1 LSLNDSIDRP
11 LPPFRPGDETTY
23 SWQPLPP
30 PPRTRGWV
38 YVLLLVLTVVT
49 TTFMGALHY
58 FSFSLGFNPDPAAE
72 PAWSDPAFYMSG
84 LWYAGTILA
93 ILGCHEMGHY
103 VACRR
108 YRVDA
113 TLPFFL
119 PAPPP
124 VLTGTFGAVIRI
136 RSRIPSKL
144 ALFDIGIAGPIA
156 GFVVAV
162 PALFI
167 GLALSRIERVPEDF
181 QGFSLG
187 EPLLFQWVAWLLYGD
202 VGDGLSINL
211 HPMGL
216 AAWFGLIVTALNL
229 FPIGQLDGGHI
240 AYAVFG
246 RRSIYVTIVT
256 AIVAVALT
264 FTSSS
269 YLLFT
274 ILIIGALFLFGPH
287 HPPTLDDHVPLARGR
302 RLLAAFALFML
313 VVCFTAAPIELFVSG
328 Q

>member
-1 LSLNDSIDRP
+1 
-11 LPPFRPGDETTY
+11 
-23 SWQPLPP
+23 
-30 PPRTRGWV
+30 
-38 YVLLLVLTVVT
+38 
-49 TTFMGALHY
+49 MGALHY
-58 FSFSLGFNPDPAAE
+58 FSYQQGFSSTPNVAIPWGDPF
-72 PAWSDPAFYMSG
+72 FYLQG
-84 LWYAGTILA
+84 LWYSGTILA
-93 ILGCHEMGHY
+93 ILGFHEMGHY
-103 VACRR
+103 VACRY

-136 RSRIPSKL
+136 RSRMPSKL

-156 GFVVAV
+156 GFLVAL
-162 PALFI
+162 PTLFV
-167 GLALSRIERVPEDF
+167 GLTLSRVERLPETF
-181 QGFSLG
+181 EGFSLG
-187 EPLLFQWVAWLLYGD
+187 EPLLFQWIAALLYGT
-202 VGDGLSINL
+202 VGDGFSLNL

-246 RRSIYVTIVT
+246 RRSIYVTLAT
-256 AIVAVALT
+256 AIAAVALT

-274 ILIIGALFLFGPH
+274 MLVVGALFLFGPH
-287 HPPTLDDHVPLARGR
+287 HPPTLNDEMRLPAGRMALAG
-302 RLLAAFALFML
+302 FALFML
-313 VVCFTAAPIELFVSG
+313 VVCFTPAPIEIFVAS

>member
-1 LSLNDSIDRP
+1 VS
-11 LPPFRPGDETTY
+11 Y
-23 SWQPLPP
+23 YLPP
-30 PPRTRGWV
+30 PPARDRVWLH
-38 YVLLLVLTVVT
+38 LLLLAITLLT
-49 TTFMGALHY
+49 TTFMGGFHHFA
-58 FSFSLGFNPDPAAE
+58 FTQGFNSAAVVLPNLADPE
-72 PAWSDPAFYMSG
+72 FYLSG
-84 LWYAGTILA
+84 LFYSLTILT

-103 VACRR
+103 LACRY

-113 TLPFFL
+113 TMPFFI

-136 RSRIPSKL
+136 RARIPSKI

-162 PALFI
+162 PALFL
-167 GLALSRIERVPEDF
+167 GLMLSRIERVPEDF
-181 QGFSLG
+181 QGYSLG
-187 EPLLFQWVAWLLYGD
+187 EPLLFRAAAWLIYGD
-202 VGDGLSINL
+202 VTDGLSINL

-240 AYAVFG
+240 SYAVFG
-246 RRSIYVTIVT
+246 RRSVWVTIATGVA
-256 AIVAVALT
+256 AIGLT
-264 FTSSS
+264 LWSTS

-274 ILIIGALFLFGPH
+274 LLAIAALFLFGPH
-287 HPPTLDDHVPLARGR
+287 HPPTLDDEGPLGQARLG
-302 RLLAAFALFML
+302 FALFALVML
-313 VVCFTAAPIELFVSG
+313 VVCFTPAPIEIFVSG

>member
-1 LSLNDSIDRP
+1 MSLNDSIEQP
-11 LPPFRPGDETTY
+11 SPPFRPGDYPYYEL
-23 SWQPLPP
+23 PAPP
-30 PPRTRGWV
+30 PRPRTRGWV
-38 YVLLLVLTVVT
+38 YLSLFALTVLT

-58 FSFSLGFNPDPAAE
+58 YSFSLGFNPTPGVTI
-72 PAWSDPAFYMSG
+72 PLTDPAFYLPG
-84 LWYAGTILA
+84 LWYSGTILA

-103 VACRR
+103 IACR
-108 YRVDA
+108 YYHVDA

-156 GFVVAV
+156 GFLVAV
-162 PALFI
+162 PTLFI
-167 GLALSRIERVPEDF
+167 GLLLSRIEKLPEDF
-181 QGFSLG
+181 AGFSLG
-187 EPLLFQWVAWLLYGD
+187 EPLLFQGVAWLLYGD
-202 VGDGLSINL
+202 VADTASINL

-229 FPIGQLDGGHI
+229 FPIGQLDGGHV
-240 AYAVFG
+240 AYAVLG
-246 RRSIYVTIVT
+246 RKSIYVTMGT
-256 AIVAVALT
+256 AIAAIVLT

-274 ILIIGALFLFGPH
+274 LLIIGALFLFGPH
-287 HPPTLDDHVPLARGR
+287 HPPTLDDHVSLGRGR
-302 RLLAAFALFML
+302 LLLAGFALFML
-313 VVCFTAAPIELFVSG
+313 IVCFTPAPIEVFVAG

>member
-1 LSLNDSIDRP
+1 VNDSLDRP
-11 LPPFRPGDETTY
+11 LPPFRPGDESPY
-23 SWQPLPP
+23 PLPSPP

-38 YVLLLVLTVVT
+38 YALLLALTTVT

-58 FSFSLGFNPDPAAE
+58 FSFAQGFSPNPAVIPPLGDIG
-72 PAWSDPAFYMSG
+72 FYLPG

-93 ILGCHEMGHY
+93 ILGSHEMGHY
-103 VACRR
+103 VACRY

-156 GFVVAV
+156 GFLVAV
-162 PALFI
+162 PTLFT
-167 GLALSRIERVPEDF
+167 GLLLSRVEPLPEQF
-181 QGFSLG
+181 EGFSLG

-202 VGDGLSINL
+202 VGDGVSINL

-256 AIVAVALT
+256 AVVAVGLT

-274 ILIIGALFLFGPH
+274 LLIIGALFLFGPH
-287 HPPTLDDHVPLARGR
+287 HPPTLDDHVPLERGR
-302 RLLAAFALFML
+302 LLLAGFALFML
-313 VVCFTAAPIELFVSG
+313 VVCFTSAPIEVFVSG

>member
-1 LSLNDSIDRP
+1 MSVNASLDSP
-11 LPPFRPGDETTY
+11 LPPYRRDDAP
-23 SWQPLPP
+23 SSRQPP
-30 PPRTRGWV
+30 PQPRRTRGWV
-38 YVLLLVLTVVT
+38 YALLLAATVMT

-58 FSFSLGFNPDPAAE
+58 YSFSLGFNPDPASE
-72 PAWSDPAFYMSG
+72 PAWGDLAFYLRG
-84 LWYAGTILA
+84 LWYAATILA

-103 VACRR
+103 VACRY

-124 VLTGTFGAVIRI
+124 ILTGTFGAVIRI
-136 RSRIPSKL
+136 RSRIPSKI

-156 GFVVAV
+156 GFLIAV
-162 PALFI
+162 PALVI
-167 GLALSRIERVPEDF
+167 GLMLSRVDRLPESF
-181 QGFSLG
+181 TGFSLG
-187 EPLLFQWVAWLLYGD
+187 EPLLFRGVAWLLYGD
-202 VGDGLSINL
+202 LSETASINL

-240 AYAVFG
+240 AYALFG
-246 RRSIYVTIVT
+246 RRSIMVTIVT
-256 AIVAVALT
+256 ALAAIALT

-274 ILIIGALFLFGPH
+274 LLIIGALFLFGPH
-287 HPPTLDDHVPLARGR
+287 HPPTLDDDVQLDRGR
-302 RLLAAFALFML
+302 LWLAVFAVLML
-313 VVCFTAAPIELFVSG
+313 VVCFTPAPIELFVTG

>member
-1 LSLNDSIDRP
+1 MALNDSIDRP
-11 LPPFRPGDETTY
+11 LPPFRPGDESPY
-23 SWQPLPP
+23 YWQPAPA
-30 PPRTRGWV
+30 PPRTRTWV
-38 YVLLLVLTVVT
+38 YLLLLVLTVVT
-49 TTFMGALHY
+49 TTFMGALHH
-58 FSFSLGFNPDPAAE
+58 FSFVQGFSADPAVE
-72 PAWSDPAFYMSG
+72 PAWRDPAFYASG
-84 LWYAGTILA
+84 LWYAATILA

-103 VACRR
+103 VACRL

-136 RSRIPSKL
+136 RSRIPSKQ

-156 GFVVAV
+156 GFVVAL

-167 GLALSRIERVPEDF
+167 GLALSRVERLPETF
-181 QGFSLG
+181 NGFSLG
-187 EPLLFQWVAWLLYGD
+187 EPLLFHWAAWLLYGD
-202 VGDGLSINL
+202 VADGMSLNL
-211 HPMGL
+211 HPMAL

-246 RRSIYVTIVT
+246 RRSIYVTIAT
-256 AIVAVALT
+256 GLAAVALT

-287 HPPTLDDHVPLARGR
+287 HPPTLDDEIPLQRGR
-302 RLLAAFALFML
+302 LLLAAFALFML

>member
-1 LSLNDSIDRP
+1 LSLNDPLDRP
-11 LPPFRPGDETTY
+11 LPPYRLGDESPY
-23 SWQPLPP
+23 SAPP
-30 PPRTRGWV
+30 PQASRTRGWV
-38 YVLLLVLTVVT
+38 YLLLFVLTVLS

-58 FSFSLGFNPDPAAE
+58 FSFAQGFSPDRTVIPPLGDL
-72 PAWSDPAFYMSG
+72 AFYLPG

-103 VACRR
+103 VACRY

-136 RSRIPSKL
+136 RSRIPSKI

-156 GFVVAV
+156 GFLVAV
-162 PALFI
+162 PTLFF
-167 GLALSRIERVPEDF
+167 GLLLSRVERLPESF

-187 EPLLFQWVAWLLYGD
+187 EPLIFQAMAWLLYGD
-202 VGDGLSINL
+202 VGDGVSINL

-229 FPIGQLDGGHI
+229 FPIGQLDGGHV

-246 RRSIYVTIVT
+246 RRSVIVTIIT
-256 AIVAVALT
+256 AVAAVALT

-274 ILIIGALFLFGPH
+274 LLILGALFFFGPH
-287 HPPTLDDHVPLARGR
+287 HPPTLSDHEPLARGR
-302 RLLAAFALFML
+302 LLLAGFALLML
-313 VVCFTAAPIELFVSG
+313 VVCFTPAPIEVFVAG

>member
-1 LSLNDSIDRP
+1 MSVNDSLDRP
-11 LPPFRPGDETTY
+11 LPPFRPGGESPY
-23 SWQPLPP
+23 YLPSP
-30 PPRTRGWV
+30 RRPRTRGWV
-38 YVLLLVLTVVT
+38 YVLLFALTGVT

-58 FSFSLGFNPDPAAE
+58 FSFTQGFNPNPAVVPSLRE
-72 PAWSDPAFYMSG
+72 LGFYVPG

-103 VACRR
+103 IACRY

-156 GFVVAV
+156 GFLVAV
-162 PALFI
+162 PTLFV
-167 GLALSRIERVPEDF
+167 GLLLSRVEPLPEQF
-181 QGFSLG
+181 NGFSLG

-202 VGDGLSINL
+202 VGNGVSINL

-246 RRSIYVTIVT
+246 RRSIWITIAT
-256 AIVAVALT
+256 AVVAVGLT

-274 ILIIGALFLFGPH
+274 LLIIGALFLFGPH
-287 HPPTLDDHVPLARGR
+287 HPPTLDDDVPLHRGR
-302 RLLAAFALFML
+302 LWLAGFALFML
-313 VVCFTAAPIELFVSG
+313 VVCFTSAPIEVFVSG

>member
-1 LSLNDSIDRP
+1 LSAHESLDRP
-11 LPPFRPGDETTY
+11 LPPFRPGDDIPY
-23 SWQPLPP
+23 YIAPP
-30 PPRTRGWV
+30 PRPRTRGWV
-38 YVLLLVLTVVT
+38 YLLLLGLTILT

-58 FSFSLGFNPDPAAE
+58 FSFARGFNANGEVTMALADP
-72 PAWSDPAFYMSG
+72 WFYVPG

-103 VACRR
+103 LACRY

-113 TLPFFL
+113 TLPYFL

-136 RSRIPSKL
+136 RARIPSKL

-156 GFVVAV
+156 GFLVAV
-162 PALFI
+162 PALII
-167 GLALSRIERVPEDF
+167 GLMLSRIERLPEDF
-181 QGFSLG
+181 AGFSLG
-187 EPLLFQWVAWLLYGD
+187 EPLLFRAVAWLLYGD
-202 VGDGLSINL
+202 LGDSVSINL
-211 HPMGL
+211 HPVGL

-240 AYAVFG
+240 AYAVLG
-246 RRSIYVTIVT
+246 RKAIFVTILT
-256 AIVAVALT
+256 AVAAIALS

-274 ILIIGALFLFGPH
+274 LLVVGALFFFGPH
-287 HPPTLDDHVPLARGR
+287 HPPTLNDDIPLERGR
-302 RLLAAFALFML
+302 LLLAGFAVLML
-313 VVCFTAAPIELFVSG
+313 IVCFTQAPIEVFVAG

>member
-1 LSLNDSIDRP
+1 M
-11 LPPFRPGDETTY
+11 PPFQPRDESPY
-23 SWQPLPP
+23 YPAPPLRR
-30 PPRTRGWV
+30 RTRGWV

-58 FSFSLGFNPDPAAE
+58 FSFAQGFSPDPAVVPELAA
-72 PAWSDPAFYMSG
+72 PGFYVHG
-84 LWYAGTILA
+84 LWYAATILA

-103 VACRR
+103 IACRY

-156 GFVVAV
+156 GFAVAV
-162 PALFI
+162 PALFM
-167 GLALSRIERVPEDF
+167 GLLLSRVERLPEQF

-187 EPLLFQWVAWLLYGD
+187 EPLLFQWVAWLLYGELGEG
-202 VGDGLSINL
+202 VSINL

-246 RRSIYVTIVT
+246 RRSILVTIVT
-256 AIVAVALT
+256 AIAAVGLT

-274 ILIIGALFLFGPH
+274 LLIIGALFLFGPH
-287 HPPTLDDHVPLARGR
+287 HPPTLDDEVPLERGR
-302 RLLAAFALFML
+302 LVLAGFALFML
-313 VVCFTAAPIELFVSG
+313 VVCFTSAPIELFVTG